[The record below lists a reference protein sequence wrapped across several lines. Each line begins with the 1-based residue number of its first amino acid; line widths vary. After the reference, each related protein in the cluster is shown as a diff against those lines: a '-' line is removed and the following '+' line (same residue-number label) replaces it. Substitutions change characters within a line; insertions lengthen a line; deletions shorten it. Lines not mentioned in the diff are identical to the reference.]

1 MDQNSSY
8 NSISDAFKRHD
19 SVIQRTSKECVS
31 DIALALDL
39 LESAAVT
46 RKTVFICG
54 NGGSAS
60 QSQHFATEWVCR
72 YKDDRRAL
80 KAIAL
85 TADNSS
91 ITAISNDYAF
101 DSIFSRQLEAL
112 GEKGDVLVVLTTS
125 GRSPNILKAL
135 VKAKELGVKTIVLTG
150 TKGRDLKSLSDI
162 AIVIPSEETARIQE
176 VHGLIIHILCEAIEK
191 KIIG

>member
-1 MDQNSSY
+1 MDQNFSHSS
-8 NSISDAFKRHD
+8 IPAAFSRHTAI
-19 SVIQRTSKECVS
+19 IQRTSTECVS
-31 DIALALDL
+31 DIAKSLDL
-39 LESAAVT
+39 LESAALN

-72 YKDDRRAL
+72 YKENRRAL

-85 TADNSS
+85 TSDNSS
-91 ITAISNDYAF
+91 MTAISNDYAF

-112 GEKGDVLVVLTTS
+112 GEKGDILIVLTTS
-125 GRSPNILKAL
+125 GRSPNILKVL
-135 VKAKELGVKTIVLTG
+135 LKAKDLGIKTIAMTG
-150 TKGRDLKSLSDI
+150 SKGSDLKNISDI
-162 AIVIPSEETARIQE
+162 TIIIPSEETARIQE
-176 VHGLIIHILCEAIEK
+176 AHGIIIHILCEAIEK

>member
-1 MDQNSSY
+1 MDPNQSKSL
-8 NSISDAFKRHD
+8 ILGALERHKEI
-19 SVIQRTSKECVS
+19 VEKTFKECVGS
-31 DIALALDL
+31 VELALGL
-39 LESAAVT
+39 LESAAFN

-72 YKDDRRAL
+72 YKDDRRPL

-85 TADNSS
+85 TTDTSA
-91 ITAISNDYAF
+91 ITAISNDYSF
-101 DSIFSRQLEAL
+101 DNIFSRQLEAL
-112 GEKGDVLVVLTTS
+112 GDKGDVLLVLTTS

-135 VKAKELGVKTIVLTG
+135 TKAKDLGIKTIALTG
-150 TKGRDLKSLSDI
+150 AKGHDLKNLSDV
-162 AIVIPSEETARIQE
+162 ALVVPSKETARIQE
-176 VHGLIIHILCEAIEK
+176 VHGLVIHIFCEIIEN